1 MIKLPSGCSCSEL
14 SVFPRNW
21 KTKNAKTS
29 LKWYIKYRFYDPRF
43 KDPKQIVLKGMNQF
57 NALFERQEVTKSIL
71 TQEMDKL
78 LKGGFNPFDKVLA
91 VQTGLNYITPESRLL
106 DAFKYAFN
114 KVSVTERTKRDLKYI
129 LRSLEKAVACLGL
142 REVKISELNRKMVK
156 LLLENISK
164 SADQF
169 NKSRS
174 YIMILLSE
182 LCELEVIETNPARDI
197 RKRKTIKH
205 IREIL
210 SPEERQRVDI
220 HLKNNYPSFHRFLHI
235 FFHSGARIS
244 EIIRLKYSEVDMI
257 NQRFKLVI
265 RKGRQYKEEWK
276 VIKDIALP
284 FWCELM
290 KEAQKD
296 DFLFSIG
303 LVPGKEMIQSYQI
316 TKRWNR
322 LVKKPLNITA
332 DFYSLKHLHT
342 TQVVEMLSK
351 EEAARHNSHKSTLMV
366 DMVYDVH
373 EADRKKNGVQKLKNS
388 FV

>member
-1 MIKLPSGCSCSEL
+1 M
-14 SVFPRNW
+14 
-21 KTKNAKTS
+21 
-29 LKWYIKYRFYDPRF
+29 
-43 KDPKQIVLKGMNQF
+43 
-57 NALFERQEVTKSIL
+57 
-71 TQEMDKL
+71 TQEMDNL
-78 LKGGFNPFDKVLA
+78 LKEGFNPFDKILD
-91 VQTGLNYITPESRLL
+91 VQASLNYITQIQDSWMLL
-106 DAFKYAFN
+106 NMLLTKYQLQ
-114 KVSVTERTKRDLKYI
+114 KGQRDLKYI
-129 LRSLEKAVACLGL
+129 LRSLEKAVAALGL
-142 REVKISELNRKMVK
+142 KEVKISELNRKMVK

-182 LCELEVIETNPARDI
+182 LCELEVLETNPARDI

-210 SPEERQRVDI
+210 SPERQRVDI
-220 HLKNNYPSFHRFLHI
+220 HLKKNYPSFHRFLHI

-290 KEAQKD
+290 NEAHKD
-296 DFLFSIG
+296 DYLLVLALFQ
-303 LVPGKEMIQSYQI
+303 V
-316 TKRWNR
+316 NR
-322 LVKKPLNITA
+322 
-332 DFYSLKHLHT
+332 
-342 TQVVEMLSK
+342 
-351 EEAARHNSHKSTLMV
+351 
-366 DMVYDVH
+366 
-373 EADRKKNGVQKLKNS
+373 
-388 FV
+388 